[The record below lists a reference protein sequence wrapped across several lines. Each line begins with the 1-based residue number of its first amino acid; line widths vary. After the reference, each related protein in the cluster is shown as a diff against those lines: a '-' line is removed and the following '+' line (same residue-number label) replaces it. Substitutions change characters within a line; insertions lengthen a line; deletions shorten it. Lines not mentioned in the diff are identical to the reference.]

1 MEQYSV
7 NGTKAETGYEFL
19 AKTYGW
25 MFLALVVSAA
35 CAYLAAF
42 YYPLVEIIW
51 GGSRY
56 VFYGLIIAEFVLV
69 IGLSAAIKT
78 LPLSLATLLFLLYAA
93 INGLTLSSVFLYYRT
108 KSICLAFFSTALMFG
123 LMSVYGVTTKKNLA
137 TAGHYLIMALIGLVI
152 VTVVNRLITF
162 FTHTPLTWLDWLLS
176 VASVIIFTGLTAY
189 DAQKIAM
196 IGSHDDGSDAYK
208 KISIYGALQL
218 YLDFIN
224 IFLSLLRLFGKKR

>member
-35 CAYLAAF
+35 CAYLAA
-42 YYPLVEIIW
+42 YYEPLRSIIF
-51 GGSRY
+51 GPKY
-56 VFYGLIIAEFVLV
+56 VFYGLIIAEFALV

-78 LPLSLATLLFLLYAA
+78 LPLSLATLFFLLYAA
-93 INGLTLSSVFLYYRT
+93 INGLTLASIFFIYQT
-108 KSICLAFFSTALMFG
+108 KSIYLAFFSTALMFG

-137 TAGHYLIMALIGLVI
+137 TAGHYLMMALIGLVI

-196 IGSHDDGSDAYK
+196 IGSHNDGSDAYK